1 MRLLGLLSALRQE
14 LGAWWLVRLVTHL
27 LPGGGQLTPPQG
39 QAPGRCRKSP
49 VLLQTSGSLLSFSFP
64 SSESR
69 PSCCLPGQCFL
80 SQSPC
85 LQCFPSLSDHLHDFQ
100 NDLRWRTSSPTCSL
114 TCGIKNNPFTCLPGP
129 GLLDVT
135 PLFMSHLLFL
145 SWRGWTI
152 WVLRSPS

>member
-1 MRLLGLLSALRQE
+1 MLGLLSALRQE
-14 LGAWWLVRLVTHL
+14 LGAWWLVCLVTHL
-27 LPGGGQLTPPQG
+27 LPGGGQLPPPQG

-49 VLLQTSGSLLSFSFP
+49 VLLQTSGSLLSFPFP

-100 NDLRWRTSSPTCSL
+100 NDFRWRTSSPTCSL

-129 GLLDVT
+129 GLLDIT
-135 PLFMSHLLFL
+135 PLFTSHLLSL
-145 SWRGWTI
+145 SWRGWAI